1 MLKKL
6 PYPIAGLALGFAALG
21 NLLSSYSQGLRYVLG
36 AISFIIALLVLA
48 KIIKYPASFKEGLNH
63 PLISSSMA
71 TFPMAFILLAGY
83 IRPTLPSIALILW
96 IVAIV
101 FYIGLIIIFTK
112 NFILNFNIKKVFAT
126 YFVLYVGIVVTSLT
140 SKAMGFPIVGK
151 VAFWFGLIVYIA
163 LLIPVFK
170 RLLVVKEIPDVA
182 KPSVGIVAAPASLL
196 LAGYLNA
203 FDVKNPTMVIVMLIV
218 AQLMMMFVLVQMPKF
233 LTGPFF
239 PAYSSFT
246 FPFVISA
253 IALKQSV
260 GFFKEALGFQ
270 HSLLPTLVLIETII
284 AAFMVLYVAVRY
296 IKVLFVADKNN

>member
-83 IRPTLPSIALILW
+83 IRPTLPTIALILW
-96 IVAIV
+96 IAAIV

-151 VAFWFGLIVYIA
+151 IAFWFGLIVYIG

-170 RLLVVKEIPDVA
+170 RLLVVKEIPEVA
-182 KPSVGIVAAPASLL
+182 EPSVGIVAAPASLL
-196 LAGYLNA
+196 LAGYLTA
-203 FDVKNPTMVIVMLIV
+203 FDVKNPTMVIIMLIV
-218 AQLMMMFVLVQMPKF
+218 AQLMMLFVLVQMPKF
-233 LTGPFF
+233 LTGSFF

-284 AAFMVLYVAVRY
+284 AAFMVLYVTVRY

>member
-218 AQLMMMFVLVQMPKF
+218 AQLMMLFVLVQMPKF

>member
-112 NFILNFNIKKVFAT
+112 NFILNFNINKVFAT

-218 AQLMMMFVLVQMPKF
+218 AQLMMLFVLVQMPKF

>member
-1 MLKKL
+1 MLNKL

-21 NLLSSYSQGLRYVLG
+21 NLLGSYSQELRFVLG
-36 AISFIIALLVLA
+36 AVALIIALAILA
-48 KIIKYPASFKEGLNH
+48 KIIKDPKSFKEGLNH

-83 IRPTLPSIALILW
+83 IRPMLPTIAF
-96 IVAIV
+96 IVWCAAIV
-101 FYIGLIIIFTK
+101 FYIGLIIVFTK

-140 SKAMGFPIVGK
+140 SKAMGFPIVGII
-151 VAFWFGLIVYIA
+151 AFWFGLLAYIA

-170 RLLVVKEIPDVA
+170 RLHVVKEIPDVA

-196 LAGYLNA
+196 LAGYLTA
-203 FDVKNPTMVIVMLIV
+203 FDVKYPTIVIIMLII
-218 AQLMMMFVLVQMPKF
+218 AQLMMLYVLVQMPKF

-260 GFFKEALGFQ
+260 GYFNEALGFQ
-270 HSLLPTLVLIETII
+270 HSLLPILVLIETVI
-284 AAFMVLYVAVRY
+284 AVFMVLYVAVRY
-296 IKVLFVADKNN
+296 IKVLFIADKNS